1 MHFQLAETHMA
12 RLKIALQMLFSLGI
26 SGERAG
32 VYAKFGAQG
41 VFRSIF
47 FKKCIRAPFLVAHI
61 GCLLIAVIFIDL
73 PAAYAQTTAP
83 LYEQKIKAGLVYNL
97 IKYTEW
103 PNTISMQDSKNTDSH
118 NTVVL
123 KVCLFGEDPFDGYLS
138 PLQGR
143 TAQQATIAISH
154 ITQIQQAQDCSAVV
168 VNRDQEQQLQPL
180 LQFLQGKNVLTI
192 SDITH
197 FAERGG
203 MVELTRQD
211 EKIALHINKN
221 SLDSAKL
228 GIDARMLKLATIVA
242 SQGASR

>member
-1 MHFQLAETHMA
+1 MHFLLAEAPMA
-12 RLKIALQMLFSLGI
+12 RRKITLQMLLSLVI
-26 SGERAG
+26 SSERAG
-32 VYAKFGAQG
+32 VFAKSGYQG
-41 VFRSIF
+41 IF
-47 FKKCIRAPFLVAHI
+47 QSFFLKKCIHAPFSVVRI
-61 GCLLIAVIFIDL
+61 GCLLSTVIFIDL

-118 NTVVL
+118 NAIVL

-168 VNRDQEQQLQPL
+168 VNRDQEQQLQSL

-192 SDITH
+192 SDISH